1 MILPPTIPHLAEAAA
16 ARWGNA
22 PALREEGECWS
33 YAELWRRARMA
44 AAAFLHAGITKG
56 DRVAIWAP
64 NSRDWIVAAIGAQT
78 AGAAIVPLNTRLKGQ
93 EAGDILRR
101 TGARLLFTVSDFLG
115 TNYPALIKDQQLP
128 ALERT
133 LCFDHDWQGFVAGG
147 QSVSAD
153 AVDAALSALTADDVS
168 DIMFTSGTTGV
179 PKGVLTTHSRIIP
192 MFKNWTELVDLRPG
206 DPYLIVNP
214 FFHSF
219 GFKAGW
225 VAALIA
231 GAVIVPMAVF
241 DVGRMIDHI
250 EQDRIAFIP
259 GPPTIYQALLAE
271 RATRSFD
278 TRSLRS
284 AMTGAATVPPV
295 LIERMQSELGFDQ
308 VLTAYGMTE
317 CSNITACRP
326 GDPVD
331 LIANSCGRAI
341 PGMEV
346 KCVKDDGNDAAP
358 GEIGEVWAR
367 GYGVMLGYLDDPTAT
382 AEAIDALGW
391 LHTGDVGVMDENG
404 YLRIT
409 DRKKD
414 MYISGGFNCYP
425 AEIEKLLSAHP
436 AIGQVAVIGV
446 PDERMGEV
454 GQAFIILRPGA
465 AANEADIITWAR
477 DAMANYKVPRHVSF
491 VDSLPLNA
499 SGKVMKT
506 ELRQPKSGI
515 A

>member
-1 MILPPTIPHLAEAAA
+1 MALPPTIPHLAEAAA
-16 ARWGNA
+16 ARWGDA
-22 PALREEGECWS
+22 AALLDAGETWS
-33 YAELWRRARMA
+33 YADLWQHARA
-44 AAAFLHAGITKG
+44 AAGAFLKAGVTKG

-64 NSRDWIVAAIGAQT
+64 NCREWIVAAIGAQT
-78 AGAAIVPLNTRLKGQ
+78 AGATIAPLNTRLKGQ

-101 TGARLLFTVSDFLG
+101 TGAVMLMTVSDFLG
-115 TNYPALIKDQQLP
+115 VDYRALLEGQDLP
-128 ALERT
+128 RLNQV
-133 LCFDHDWQGFVAGG
+133 LLFDADWPDFVATGT
-147 QSVSAD
+147 
-153 AVDAALSALTADDVS
+153 AVPAQDIDAALAGITEDDVS
-168 DIMFTSGTTGV
+168 DIMFTSGTTGT

-192 MFKNWTELVDLRPG
+192 MFNNWTALVDLRPG

-231 GAVIVPMAVF
+231 GAVIIPMAVF
-241 DVGRMIDHI
+241 DVARMIDHI

-271 RATRSFD
+271 RATRQFD
-278 TRSLRS
+278 SSSLRS

-295 LIERMQSELGFDQ
+295 LIERMHSELGFDQ

-346 KCVKDDGNDAAP
+346 KCVRDDGNDAEP
-358 GEIGEVWAR
+358 GETGEIWAR
-367 GYGVMLGYLDDPTAT
+367 GYGVMLGYLDDAAAT
-382 AEAIDALGW
+382 AEAIDADGW
-391 LHTGDVGVMDENG
+391 LHTGDVGVMDEQG

-436 AIGQVAVIGV
+436 AIAQVAVIGV
-446 PDERMGEV
+446 PDERMGEI
-454 GQAFIILRPGA
+454 GKAFIILRPG
-465 AANEADIITWAR
+465 EAESTDAIIAWAR
-477 DAMANYKVPRHVSF
+477 AHMANYKLPRSITF
-491 VDSLPLNA
+491 VESLPLNA
-499 SGKVMKT
+499 SGKVVKT
-506 ELRQPKSGI
+506 ELR
-515 A
+515 AMA